1 MRSTLYAFIVV
12 LQTSNLLLG
21 NPLLGNPLLAENI
34 DFNRDVLPILSDKC
48 FHCHGP
54 DSQAR
59 QADLRLDTRAGL
71 FQTRGGVTPVVPKN
85 LTASELLRRVTSL
98 DLSERMPPR
107 EAKLSLTPQE
117 IELLT
122 RWIKAGARWT
132 KHWSFQA
139 VKRPEISLAT
149 PRSLARNAIDTFVIS
164 ELAQAK
170 RQPAQAAFPE
180 RFLRRVTFDLIGL
193 PPSLA
198 EIDSFLADP
207 SPDRNARLIDRL
219 LAAPAYGERMAWEW
233 LDAARYADSNGFQG
247 DRERTMWPWRD
258 WVIDQLNDNL
268 PYDEFSI
275 RQIAGDLLPNSN
287 EQQRLATGF
296 CRNHMINGE
305 GGRIPEENRVE
316 YIFDQI
322 ETVGTIWLGMTM
334 QCCRC
339 HDHKYD
345 PLSQQDYYQMFAFFN
360 QTPVDGSGGNPQTPP
375 VIAASS
381 HIDRYRI
388 TALETQIET
397 LRSQSTH
404 RLNELAKIQTV
415 WESMQLEEL
424 RENPWRLLHP
434 QSATAEHQE
443 LTILADASILASGAS
458 PPNDTYQVSVITD
471 EPRITA
477 VRLEALRHES
487 LFGGS
492 LSRAE
497 SGNFVLT
504 GFEMQIQRTNET
516 SPRPVKFTKTKASFE
531 QGTLTVAATLD
542 ENQQTGWGV
551 WDGRLVDQEHAA
563 VLIPDSPLDAGPNT
577 KLIFVLRHDSDFAKH
592 IVGRFRLS
600 VTAQTEVQPHVDTGL
615 LFEALKT
622 AAKQR
627 TPDQKQLI
635 TKTQYKSDTEYNRAL
650 TEIATAQQAV
660 KDLRNAFPQVMV
672 MEDMQNP
679 RTTYVLERGLYN
691 KPTNRQVAAHLPEMF
706 AVPASNTAPNRLSLA
721 RWLTG
726 PANPLGARVTVNRY
740 WQTFFGTGLVKTAN
754 DFGAQGEKPSH
765 RKLLDWLAAEFMHT
779 DWDVKA
785 LHRKITNSGS
795 YQQSAKQMLPND
807 LHPPDAENRL
817 LARGPRRRMPSWMI
831 RDQALAVSGLQV
843 RNLGGPPV
851 KPYQPPGVWAEATFG
866 NKRYAA
872 DQGEKLYRRSLYTFW
887 RRIVGPTMLF
897 DVAKRQTCV
906 VSSTQTNT
914 PLHALVTMND
924 ITFLEA
930 ARMLAEGAIKS
941 PALSDAQQL
950 ALVFRKCTTRQPTTQ
965 ELKTLMARLRTTRE
979 HFLVDPDAA
988 TAFLSVGDAPRDE
1001 TVNIAD
1007 HAAFM
1012 VICLLVLNLD
1022 ETLTR

>member
-1 MRSTLYAFIVV
+1 MLPMRSTLYAFIVV
-12 LQTSNLLLG
+12 LQTSNLLL
-21 NPLLGNPLLAENI
+21 AENI
-34 DFNRDVLPILSDKC
+34 DFNRDILPILSDKC

-71 FQTRGGVTPVVPKN
+71 FQTRGEVTPVVANNPAK
-85 LTASELLRRVTSL
+85 SELLRRVTSL

-107 EAKLSLTPQE
+107 EAKLSLTSQE

-139 VKRPEISLAT
+139 VKRPEIPLVT
-149 PRSLARNAIDTFVIS
+149 PNSSTRNAIDAFVIT
-164 ELAQAK
+164 ELSQAK
-170 RQPAQAAFPE
+170 RQLAQAALPE
-180 RFLRRVTFDLIGL
+180 RFLRRVTFDLTGL
-193 PPSLA
+193 PPSLD
-198 EIDSFLADP
+198 EIDSFLTDP

-219 LAAPAYGERMAWEW
+219 LCAPAYGERMAWEW

-258 WVIDQLNDNL
+258 WVIDQLNYNL
-268 PYDEFSI
+268 PYDEFSV

-375 VIAASS
+375 VIAAPS

-397 LRSQSTH
+397 LRSQSTQ
-404 RLNELAKIQTV
+404 RLNELAKIQAS

-424 RENPWRLLHP
+424 RKNPWHLLHP

-443 LTILADASILASGAS
+443 LTILADASVLASGVS
-458 PPNDTYQVSVITD
+458 PPNDTYQVSVTTD

-492 LSRAE
+492 LSKAE

-516 SPRPVKFTKTKASFE
+516 RPRPVKFTKTKASFE

-600 VTAQTEVQPHVDTGL
+600 VTAQTEVQPRVDTSL

-622 AAKQR
+622 PTKQR

-635 TKTQYKSDTEYNRAL
+635 TKTQHKSDTKYNHAL

-660 KDLRNAFPQVMV
+660 EDLRKTLPQVMI
-672 MEDMQNP
+672 MEDMPNP
-679 RTTYVLERGLYN
+679 RTTHVLERGLYN
-691 KPTNRQVAAHLPEMF
+691 KPTNRQVAARLPEMF
-706 AVPASNTAPNRLSLA
+706 AVPASDTARNRLALA

-754 DFGAQGEKPSH
+754 NFGAQGEKPSH
-765 RKLLDWLAAEFMHT
+765 RELLDWLAAEFVHT

-785 LHRKITNSGS
+785 LHRKITNSS
-795 YQQSAKQMLPND
+795 CYQQSAKQILPND
-807 LHPPDAENRL
+807 LHSPDTENRL
-817 LARGPRRRMPSWMI
+817 LTRGPRRRMPSWMI

-866 NKRYAA
+866 NKRYTA

-906 VSSTQTNT
+906 VSNTQTNT

-930 ARMLAEGAIKS
+930 ARMLAEDAIKS

-950 ALVFRKCTTRQPTTQ
+950 AFVFRKCTTRQPTTQ
-965 ELKTLMARLRTTRE
+965 EIKTLMDRLYTTRE
-979 HFLVDPDAA
+979 HFSVDPDAA

-1001 TVNIAD
+1001 TVNSAD